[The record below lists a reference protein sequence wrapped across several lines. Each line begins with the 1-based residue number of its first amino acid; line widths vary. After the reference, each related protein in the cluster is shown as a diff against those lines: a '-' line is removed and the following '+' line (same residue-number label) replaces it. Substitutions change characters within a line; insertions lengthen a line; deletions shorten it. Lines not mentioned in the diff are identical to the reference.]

1 MDQVQDDKSSL
12 ALLDSDTKRL
22 LELTT
27 NDDRRTEEDAENSID
42 EIINIIKCKAPKL
55 LDGLTENN
63 KKQIAISCQVKL
75 YAYDDVV
82 FHQGDPPDAYYTNVA
97 RKEVFLDSR
106 ELLFVSSQVYAVQY
120 SNRERPVT

>member
-27 NDDRRTEEDAENSID
+27 NDDRSSTEEEAENTID

-82 FHQGDPPDAYYTNVA
+82 FHQGDPPDAYYTVLN
-97 RKEVFLDSR
+97 KGLDCNHTFM
-106 ELLFVSSQVYAVQY
+106 LFVCNEIQSSYTHTALQ
-120 SNRERPVT
+120 